1 MVKNTQG
8 GSKHKSMARKS
19 VNAAPSAKLRIPE
32 EDGECFA
39 CVTRMTGNGMC
50 KVDVWY
56 NDGILSDV
64 TCFIR
69 GKFKSKSKKQNL
81 VSKDSFIIV
90 GLRLWSSDLTKCDLL
105 EVFQANNIHELSSIS
120 SSFKLFSFAYLNS
133 TPNITYNTSENI
145 IFNNHNNN
153 VDISIYDNL
162 HISNSNTTQHEHDH
176 DDDFNLI

>member
-1 MVKNTQG
+1 
-8 GSKHKSMARKS
+8 MARKS
-19 VNAAPSAKLRIPE
+19 VNPSPSAKLRIPE

-56 NDGILSDV
+56 NDEILSDV

-120 SSFKLFSFAYLNS
+120 SSFKLFSSVYLNS
-133 TPNITYNTSENI
+133 TQNIISNTSEKLSFSTI
-145 IFNNHNNN
+145 TTLMSISLSPITYTFLILTLLTLTTTTTLTLFNFKTRG
-153 VDISIYDNL
+153 L
-162 HISNSNTTQHEHDH
+162 REPR
-176 DDDFNLI
+176 FP